1 MIKLE
6 IKDRI
11 IICTLISL
19 MTLCTNAFATQDQH
33 CSNGI
38 TQWNQ
43 LSSLNIQHINLQQ
56 IQNNNGIRLS
66 TTKAPVETYV
76 IREHRGRIYAETPV
90 GRAYVEVCQSGN
102 NGLISTAA
110 VLGIRNS
117 VRIETQGRNQGIIHA
132 NGSQISFT
140 AE

>member
-1 MIKLE
+1 MLKLQ
-6 IKDRI
+6 IIDTI
-11 IICTLISL
+11 IICILLYI
-19 MTLCTNAFATQDQH
+19 MTLCTNAYATSNPH
-33 CSNGI
+33 CTNGI

-43 LSSLNIQHINLQQ
+43 LSTLNIQHINLQQ

-76 IREHRGRIYAETPV
+76 IRENRGRIYAETPA
-90 GRAYVEVCQSGN
+90 GRAYVQVCRSGN
-102 NGLISTAA
+102 NELIATAT
-110 VLGIRNS
+110 VLGMMRS

-132 NGSQISFT
+132 NGSAISFT